1 MTISRHIHQTHQS
14 LKRITCYLAKSLSRL
29 ANCPEKSTNSLI
41 HSKSTLRNHDCN
53 HIIGTTQSWVAKTVN
68 SHLWKKVR
76 RVSLRR
82 KIKKRSY
89 QQFHHNQ
96 EIENI
101 SEPRFTFLT
110 KTDRKICLQIWNAQP
125 WLMILISSFLT
136 PKSNGCR
143 RTRVIWLCKKAA
155 FQHNSSPKRFL
166 VEVVVFT
173 ICLLT
178 QQYSSS

>member
-1 MTISRHIHQTHQS
+1 MRDGRAPSYIHPKTMWKTKLRNVRELIKSCCQTKQQIDLAFIQLQSLKSLTISRHIHQTHQS

-53 HIIGTTQSWVAKTVN
+53 PIIGTTQSWVAKTVN

-82 KIKKRSY
+82 KIRRKSY

-110 KTDRKICLQIWNAQP
+110 KTDRKICLQI
-125 WLMILISSFLT
+125 
-136 PKSNGCR
+136 
-143 RTRVIWLCKKAA
+143 
-155 FQHNSSPKRFL
+155 
-166 VEVVVFT
+166 
-173 ICLLT
+173 
-178 QQYSSS
+178 